1 MIGLR
6 AAVTHLRRHY
16 GPAPP
21 VVSRDPFQLI
31 LWEPV
36 AYLVPDA
43 QRRRAFTLL
52 RHQVGLRPAA
62 ILGAKPSLLL
72 RITRVGGSI
81 AAASRAA
88 RLQRSAEIVIDR
100 WQGDLRRALR
110 LPLAAARRALAQ
122 FPMIGEPGAD
132 KILLVTGTARLLAL
146 DSNALRVLQR
156 LKLAR
161 PAKDYRTTYRRAQ
174 ASLAP
179 VLPHDRSWLLAVSGL
194 LRRHGQELCR
204 RRSPLC
210 SQCPLRSRCPSAF
223 TRG

>member
-6 AAVTHLRRHY
+6 AAVTRLRRHY
-16 GPAPP
+16 GRAPP

-31 LWEPV
+31 LWEQV

-52 RHQVGLRPAA
+52 RTQVGLRPAA
-62 ILGAKPSLLL
+62 ILGAKPSLLQ
-72 RITRVGGSI
+72 RIARVGGSI
-81 AAASRAA
+81 AVASRAA
-88 RLQRSAEIVIDR
+88 RLQQSAEIVIDR
-100 WQGDLRRALR
+100 WQGDLRRALL
-110 LPLAAARRALAQ
+110 LPLAAARRALAH

-132 KILLVTGTARLLAL
+132 KILLVTGAARLLAL
-146 DSNALRVLQR
+146 DSNALRVLDR
-156 LKLAR
+156 LGLVR

-179 VLPHDRSWLLAVSGL
+179 VLPRDRAWLLAASGL

-204 RRSPLC
+204 RRSPIC
-210 SQCPLRSRCPSAF
+210 TRCPLQSRCPSAF
-223 TRG
+223 TSG